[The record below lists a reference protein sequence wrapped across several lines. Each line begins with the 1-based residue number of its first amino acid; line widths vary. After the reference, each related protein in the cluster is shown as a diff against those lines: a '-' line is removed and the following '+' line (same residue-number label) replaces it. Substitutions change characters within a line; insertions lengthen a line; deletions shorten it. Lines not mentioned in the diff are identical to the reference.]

1 MLRKLTNTTL
11 YRVQPLLLTV
21 FGIAATQYLFFL
33 LLPLQLKAA
42 GHKTDAIGLVMSFY
56 AFGAIVAGVFGAKV
70 IAKVGH
76 IRSFSLMSAIVVT
89 LSAMHSFYDNLILT
103 GVLRAVAGF
112 TLITNFI
119 TLESWLNAITDKS
132 NRGKI
137 FSIYQICVSI
147 GGMSAPFFLN
157 SFDLTDPRLFAMVGV
172 FLSISIIIMSL
183 TRLPMPT
190 ISDKTDPMSIK
201 DMWKASQSGTV
212 ACFAAGLITSVA
224 VTLITIYTKDRD
236 LTGLPLS
243 LVLSSLVIGGL
254 IAQYPVGWF
263 ADRFDKRTVTSAIMI
278 IGTISNLLIIY
289 DHFHPFPLFTLAM
302 IFLVA
307 GGSAAA
313 IFPLSVTQVFDN
325 IDPSDAVRATS
336 TLQITV
342 GTAAFLSPILCGIL
356 MEHYGSITLFYYT
369 AMIHVLLM
377 VFLMGRRIF
386 AKDAAQESTVPYQ
399 VTTDQITLCRTGLDP
414 RVEYR
419 ISDVGDPTIKLLL
432 EALAQEPHDPTI
444 LMKSALDGSHLHPT
458 DIAVHLVLA
467 LPKHSDA
474 LIGILVSLYPEL
486 RMEITQSLYEIIIL
500 RKHRINALVQEGLC
514 EGATQEER
522 EQVHDMIQDAL
533 RQVEEEEQAAAA

>member
-1 MLRKLTNTTL
+1 MLLKLTNTTL
-11 YRVQPLLLTV
+11 FRVQPLLLTV
-21 FGIAATQYLFFL
+21 FGISATQNLFFL
-33 LLPLQLKAA
+33 LLPLQLNAL
-42 GHKTDAIGLVMSFY
+42 GHETASIGLAMSFY
-56 AFGAIVAGVFGAKV
+56 AFGAIVAGLFGAKA

-76 IRSFSLMSAIVVT
+76 IRSFALMSAIMVSV
-89 LSAMHSFYDNLILT
+89 SAIHSFYDSLLLT
-103 GVLRAVAGF
+103 GILRAIAGF

-119 TLESWLNAITDKS
+119 TLESWLNVITDKT
-132 NRGKI
+132 NRAKI

-147 GGMSAPFFLN
+147 GGMSAPFILN
-157 SFDLTDPRLFAMVGV
+157 SFDLSDPRLFGLVGV
-172 FLSISIIIMSL
+172 FLSISIIIMSM

-190 ISDKTDPMSIK
+190 ISDKTNPLSFREL
-201 DMWKASQSGTV
+201 WNASQSGTL
-212 ACFAAGLITSVA
+212 ACFSAGLITSVS
-224 VTLITIYTKDRD
+224 VTLITIYTKDRN
-236 LTGLPLS
+236 LTGFPLS
-243 LVLSSLVIGGL
+243 MVLSSVVIGGL

-263 ADRFDKRTVTSAIMI
+263 ADRFDKRTVTSAVMV
-278 IGTISNLLIIY
+278 IGTIANSLIIV
-289 DHFHPFPLFTLAM
+289 DSFVPLSLPMLALV
-302 IFLVA
+302 FLVA

-325 IDPSDAVRATS
+325 IDPSDAVRATG

-342 GTAAFLSPILCGIL
+342 GAGAFLGPIVCGAI
-356 MEHYGSITLFYYT
+356 MEIYGSISLFYYIGV
-369 AMIHVLLM
+369 IHVLLM
-377 VFLMGRRIF
+377 VFLMGRRLF

-414 RVEYR
+414 RVEYK